1 MSVPVSSQETPFLR
15 SLPKD
20 VLERIRRE
28 GRGGSQ
34 KIGGAGNRDRGGI
47 PGLVGTVSMIEFREG
62 FASVGER
69 GSGIVSAFLVD

>member
-1 MSVPVSSQETPFLR
+1 MSSKEFGG
-15 SLPKD
+15 K
-20 VLERIRRE
+20 E
-28 GRGGSQ
+28 GEVVRKS
-34 KIGGAGNRDRGGI
+34 AGNRDRGGI